1 MQFLSLNDKRFL
13 PAMEHSNESDV
24 QILDRL
30 NSEEKEKMIGGIVFV
45 SVLMLFGI
53 IGNIHIMYVFS
64 RKINQSN
71 HKTFILCLGMI
82 DILACTVSMPTTLL
96 DLTNPLTYY
105 YTTVCKLARNVNY
118 FVCWSSAFILLVVT
132 VDRYRKICHPMDW
145 QINNQTAKG
154 VCVVTLIFSLGL
166 SMPAFFISGHRT
178 IQTRHPNI
186 TGVQCSID
194 DEYLNTHYPTIYNIV
209 LMTLAGILLVV
220 YIVLYAMVSRTIFN
234 RGKGTS
240 AVSNLEKKI
249 AKGSKVSLVLLS
261 VINIPYEGKNPVDS
275 VSQVDSVMRNTSVTS
290 HCSVEGFTNSSTR
303 QHMYKFRE
311 TRRLT
316 VIFFII
322 VAIYFCSYIPN
333 LIIKLLTVAPYETF
347 QHLEKNRA
355 VLYNTFTWFFYV
367 NNVANAVVY
376 FFLDIKFRTE
386 IQSFYCRPCR

>member
-1 MQFLSLNDKRFL
+1 MQFLSLNDKRFI

-24 QILDRL
+24 QILDML

-145 QINNQTAKG
+145 QINNQTAKII
-154 VCVVTLIFSLGL
+154 CVVTLIFSLGL
-166 SMPAFFISGHRT
+166 SIPAFFISGHRT

-220 YIVLYAMVSRTIFN
+220 YIVLYAMISRTIFN

-240 AVSNLEKKI
+240 AVSNPEKKM
-249 AKGSKVSLVLLS
+249 AKRSKVSLVLLS

-290 HCSVEGFTNSSTR
+290 LCSVEGFTNSSTR
-303 QHMYKFRE
+303 QHVYKFRE

-333 LIIKLLTVAPYETF
+333 IIIKLFTVAPYETF

-376 FFLDIKFRTE
+376 FFLDTKFRTE
-386 IQSFYCRPCR
+386 IQSFYCRSCR